1 MLLSLFFHLSSCII
15 RRPWGPP
22 VSLPYPYPM
31 SSILLCISAIIWW
44 FLYFCKK
51 EYKKISKISMM
62 KFFRKWSCN
71 TSWLTRQFFQ
81 FIIDSSDE
89 SGRSLL
95 SSLWFLSPSTWDPFR
110 LWPTPPLP
118 NSKNTEKRKIVIWKF
133 ANSLSYRF
141 DRFYRLWK
149 KSLVEKYST
158 IEQFSL
164 FSRIFQSDVCF
175 LVLHEKRK
183 SRPSPLNFQIFL

>member
-1 MLLSLFFHLSSCII
+1 
-15 RRPWGPP
+15 
-22 VSLPYPYPM
+22 
-31 SSILLCISAIIWW
+31 
-44 FLYFCKK
+44 
-51 EYKKISKISMM
+51 MM
-62 KFFRKWSCN
+62 KFSRKWSCN
-71 TSWLTRQFFQ
+71 TGWLMRQISQ

-89 SGRSLL
+89 SGGSVLSCLCFL
-95 SSLWFLSPSTWDPFR
+95 SSSTSNPVR

-118 NSKNTEKRKIVIWKF
+118 NSKNTEKRKIVTWKF

-149 KSLVEKYST
+149 KSLVEKWST

-164 FSRIFQSDVCF
+164 FSRIFQSGVCF
-175 LVLHEKRK
+175 FVLHEKRK